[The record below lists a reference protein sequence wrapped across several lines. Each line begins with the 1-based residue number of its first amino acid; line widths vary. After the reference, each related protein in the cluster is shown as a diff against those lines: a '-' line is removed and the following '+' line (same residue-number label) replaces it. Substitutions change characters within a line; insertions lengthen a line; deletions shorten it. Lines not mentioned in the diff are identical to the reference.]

1 MSQNSVSLPFIHGIT
16 PGKMQCKQCII
27 KSKAVEA
34 LTIQELE
41 YLNDHCAAIHL
52 RAGEHIIKQGSLSSQ
67 VAYIKSGLA
76 RIHMTGPGG
85 REQTLKIVT
94 PGSYL
99 GLQAMLAEKTHKYSA
114 SVLKDSE
121 ICFIDNQS
129 FNKLIR
135 LNPAFAH
142 ELILYLSRDELFYF
156 ERFISYAQ
164 KQINGRLADSLLIF
178 REIAGNTDE
187 FELPVSRTDF
197 ATLVGATREAV
208 SRAMKELAV
217 AGVISVEGKSVKVLN
232 PDMLLRISKSG

>member
-1 MSQNSVSLPFIHGIT
+1 
-16 PGKMQCKQCII
+16 MQCKNCII
-27 KSKAVEA
+27 KSKAVET
-34 LTIQELE
+34 LNMQELE
-41 YLNDHCAAIHL
+41 YLNEHCAAL
-52 RAGEHIIKQGSLSSQ
+52 LVDAGEYIIKQGNLSSQ

-85 REQTLKIVT
+85 KEQTLKIVT

-114 SVLKDSE
+114 SALKQSE

-142 ELILYLSRDELFYF
+142 ELILYLSRDELSYF
-156 ERFISYAQ
+156 ERFVSYVQ

-178 REIAGNTDE
+178 REISGNANE
-187 FELPVSRTDF
+187 FELPISKADF

-208 SRAMKELAV
+208 SRAIKELV
-217 AGVISVEGKSVKVLN
+217 NTGVIEIEGKKVTLKN
-232 PDMLLRISKSG
+232 PELLMRISRNG